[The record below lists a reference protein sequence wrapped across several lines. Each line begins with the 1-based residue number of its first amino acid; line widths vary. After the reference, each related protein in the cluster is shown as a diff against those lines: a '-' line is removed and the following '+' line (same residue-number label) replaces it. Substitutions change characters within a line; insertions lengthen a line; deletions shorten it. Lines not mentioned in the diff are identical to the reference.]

1 MSGDIS
7 DENRS
12 EEIWKRTRFF
22 QFKSRRDKIG
32 FFIGLGLIA
41 VFFPGLALF
50 LVGGGV
56 LYYRAKNPRQ
66 NGGI

>member
-1 MSGDIS
+1 MSD
-7 DENRS
+7 DRS

-22 QFKSRRDKIG
+22 QFKSKRDKIL
-32 FFIGLGLIA
+32 FFIGLGVIA
-41 VFFPGLALF
+41 VLLPGLALF

-56 LYYRAKNPRQ
+56 LYYRAKNQRQ

>member
-1 MSGDIS
+1 MSD
-7 DENRS
+7 DRS

-22 QFKSRRDKIG
+22 QFKSKRDKIL
-32 FFIGLGLIA
+32 FFIGLGVIA
-41 VFFPGLALF
+41 VLLPGLALL

>member
-1 MSGDIS
+1 MSD
-7 DENRS
+7 DRS

-22 QFKSRRDKIG
+22 QFKSKRDKIL
-32 FFIGLGLIA
+32 FFIGLGVIA
-41 VFFPGLALF
+41 VLLPGLALF

-66 NGGI
+66 NC